1 MWGLTPLPGMWGLTP
16 LPGRRGQTFRAAP
29 SVLKTTSV
37 RKKTCQKTGT
47 EQYRT
52 TEPQNRHIIV
62 ITFMSTESVQ
72 AGRRPKAR
80 GTPRVPSPQRE
91 VCPKCGSPNAR
102 IIGRSE
108 SLPIL
113 YFRCED
119 CRRTSVGP
127 AV

>member
-1 MWGLTPLPGMWGLTP
+1 MMGGKSM
-16 LPGRRGQTFRAAP
+16 QQD
-29 SVLKTTSV
+29 S
-37 RKKTCQKTGT
+37 
-47 EQYRT
+47 
-52 TEPQNRHIIV
+52 I
-62 ITFMSTESVQ
+62 Q
-72 AGRRPKAR
+72 AERRPKR
-80 GTPRVPSPQRE
+80 TTTPKVAAPQRE

-108 SLPIL
+108 SFPIL

>member
-1 MWGLTPLPGMWGLTP
+1 
-16 LPGRRGQTFRAAP
+16 
-29 SVLKTTSV
+29 
-37 RKKTCQKTGT
+37 
-47 EQYRT
+47 
-52 TEPQNRHIIV
+52 
-62 ITFMSTESVQ
+62 MSQDSIQ
-72 AGRRPKAR
+72 AERRPKAR
-80 GTPRVPSPQRE
+80 SAAPKVSTPQRE

-108 SLPIL
+108 SFPIL

>member
-1 MWGLTPLPGMWGLTP
+1 MQMRRTRHRDFDMMGGTPMQPD
-16 LPGRRGQTFRAAP
+16 
-29 SVLKTTSV
+29 S
-37 RKKTCQKTGT
+37 
-47 EQYRT
+47 
-52 TEPQNRHIIV
+52 I
-62 ITFMSTESVQ
+62 Q
-72 AGRRPKAR
+72 AERRPKR
-80 GTPRVPSPQRE
+80 SSTPKVPAPQRE

-108 SLPIL
+108 SFPIL

>member
-1 MWGLTPLPGMWGLTP
+1 MAGLARFEGESAQNARTKPPFPDMMVVTLMHPDSM
-16 LPGRRGQTFRAAP
+16 Q
-29 SVLKTTSV
+29 
-37 RKKTCQKTGT
+37 T
-47 EQYRT
+47 EQ
-52 TEPQNRHIIV
+52 
-62 ITFMSTESVQ
+62 
-72 AGRRPKAR
+72 RRPKR
-80 GTPRVPSPQRE
+80 SSTPKVPAPQRE

-108 SLPIL
+108 SFPIL

>member
-1 MWGLTPLPGMWGLTP
+1 MMKG
-16 LPGRRGQTFRAAP
+16 
-29 SVLKTTSV
+29 TT
-37 RKKTCQKTGT
+37 
-47 EQYRT
+47 
-52 TEPQNRHIIV
+52 
-62 ITFMSTESVQ
+62 MSETQ
-72 AGRRPKAR
+72 PARRPKSR
-80 GTPRVPSPQRE
+80 GAVSKVPSPQRE

-108 SLPIL
+108 SFPIL

>member
-1 MWGLTPLPGMWGLTP
+1 MNPDSL
-16 LPGRRGQTFRAAP
+16 
-29 SVLKTTSV
+29 
-37 RKKTCQKTGT
+37 
-47 EQYRT
+47 
-52 TEPQNRHIIV
+52 
-62 ITFMSTESVQ
+62 Q
-72 AGRRPKAR
+72 AERRPKAR
-80 GTPRVPSPQRE
+80 AAAQKAPTPQRE

-108 SLPIL
+108 SFPIL

>member
-1 MWGLTPLPGMWGLTP
+1 MG
-16 LPGRRGQTFRAAP
+16 
-29 SVLKTTSV
+29 
-37 RKKTCQKTGT
+37 
-47 EQYRT
+47 
-52 TEPQNRHIIV
+52 
-62 ITFMSTESVQ
+62 
-72 AGRRPKAR
+72 
-80 GTPRVPSPQRE
+80 GTPMHPESIPTERRQKRSSTPKIAAPQRE

-108 SLPIL
+108 SFPIL

>member
-1 MWGLTPLPGMWGLTP
+1 MNPEALPAE
-16 LPGRRGQTFRAAP
+16 RRPKIRGAAAKAP
-29 SVLKTTSV
+29 SV
-37 RKKTCQKTGT
+37 
-47 EQYRT
+47 
-52 TEPQNRHIIV
+52 
-62 ITFMSTESVQ
+62 
-72 AGRRPKAR
+72 
-80 GTPRVPSPQRE
+80 QRE

-108 SLPIL
+108 SFPIL

>member
-1 MWGLTPLPGMWGLTP
+1 MMGDTPMQPESIQTERRQKRSSTP
-16 LPGRRGQTFRAAP
+16 
-29 SVLKTTSV
+29 K
-37 RKKTCQKTGT
+37 
-47 EQYRT
+47 
-52 TEPQNRHIIV
+52 
-62 ITFMSTESVQ
+62 VQ
-72 AGRRPKAR
+72 A
-80 GTPRVPSPQRE
+80 PQRE

-108 SLPIL
+108 SFPIL

>member
-1 MWGLTPLPGMWGLTP
+1 MSET
-16 LPGRRGQTFRAAP
+16 Q
-29 SVLKTTSV
+29 
-37 RKKTCQKTGT
+37 
-47 EQYRT
+47 
-52 TEPQNRHIIV
+52 PQ
-62 ITFMSTESVQ
+62 
-72 AGRRPKAR
+72 RRPK
-80 GTPRVPSPQRE
+80 PRSAVSKVPNVQRE

-108 SLPIL
+108 SFPIL

>member
-1 MWGLTPLPGMWGLTP
+1 MQKSTYTGAHS
-16 LPGRRGQTFRAAP
+16 RYDEI
-29 SVLKTTSV
+29 TT
-37 RKKTCQKTGT
+37 
-47 EQYRT
+47 
-52 TEPQNRHIIV
+52 
-62 ITFMSTESVQ
+62 MSESQ
-72 AGRRPKAR
+72 PERRPKAR
-80 GTPRVPSPQRE
+80 SAVSKTPSPQRE

-108 SLPIL
+108 SFPIL